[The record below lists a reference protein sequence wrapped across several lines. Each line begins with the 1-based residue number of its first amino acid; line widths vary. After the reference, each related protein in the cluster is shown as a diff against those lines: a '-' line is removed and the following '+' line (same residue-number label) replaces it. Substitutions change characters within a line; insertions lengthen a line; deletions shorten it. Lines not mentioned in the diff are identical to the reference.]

1 MSSRLENKVAIITG
15 AGSGLGEAAAKRF
28 AAEGAAVL
36 CADINADT
44 AERVAQAIVADGGRA
59 RPAHVDVTRLE
70 DTERMAAQAVETWG
84 TIDVLYANAGVS
96 GPGSPL
102 TCEPATWDRLIAINL
117 TGVWYSVR
125 SVLPTMLDASR
136 GSLILQTSVA
146 GLVGARSNIAYT
158 AAKGGVVAMG
168 RQLAAEYGR
177 HGVRTNC
184 IAPAMMMT
192 PLVIETYRGYVDD
205 GRYESLETALAE
217 AATLNPS
224 GRIGTPDECASLAL
238 FLASDEAAWING
250 VVCPIDGGLTA
261 TREHAVGKTARA

>member
-28 AAEGAAVL
+28 GSEGAAVL
-36 CADINADT
+36 CADIDGDA
-44 AERVAQAIVADGGRA
+44 AERVAEAIVADGGRA
-59 RPAHVDVTRLE
+59 RAAVVDVTELQ
-70 DTERMAAQAVETWG
+70 DTERMAAQAVDTWG
-84 TIDVLYANAGVS
+84 TIDVLYANAGIS

-102 TCEPATWDRLIAINL
+102 TCEPATWDRLIAVNL

-125 SVLPTMLDASR
+125 AVLPTMLSATR

-146 GLVGARSNIAYT
+146 GLIGARSNVAYT

-177 HGVRTNC
+177 YGVRTNC

-192 PLVIETYRGYVDD
+192 PLVTQTYRRYVDE
-205 GRYESLETALAE
+205 GRYASLDTAF
-217 AATLNPS
+217 AAAGSLNPM
-224 GRIGTPDECASLAL
+224 GRIGTPDECANLAL
-238 FLASDEAAWING
+238 FLASDEASWING

-261 TREHAVGKTARA
+261 TREHAVAGKPQP

>member
-1 MSSRLENKVAIITG
+1 MSARLENKVAIITG

-36 CADINADT
+36 CADIDADAAT
-44 AERVAQAIVADGGRA
+44 RVADEIVTDHGRA
-59 RPAHVDVTRLE
+59 RAAVVDVTELE
-70 DTERMAAQAVETWG
+70 ATERMAAEAVDTWG

-117 TGVWYSVR
+117 TGVWYCVR
-125 SVLPTMLDASR
+125 AVLPTMLSASR

-146 GLVGARSNIAYT
+146 GLIGARSNIAYT
-158 AAKGGVVAMG
+158 ASKGGVVAMG

-177 HGVRTNC
+177 YGVRTNC

-192 PLVIETYRGYVDD
+192 PLVIETYRKYVEE
-205 GRYESLETALAE
+205 GRYESLDIAFAH
-217 AATLNPS
+217 AASHNPMD
-224 GRIGTPDECASLAL
+224 RIGTPDECASLAL

-261 TREHAVGKTARA
+261 TREHPVARKSRA